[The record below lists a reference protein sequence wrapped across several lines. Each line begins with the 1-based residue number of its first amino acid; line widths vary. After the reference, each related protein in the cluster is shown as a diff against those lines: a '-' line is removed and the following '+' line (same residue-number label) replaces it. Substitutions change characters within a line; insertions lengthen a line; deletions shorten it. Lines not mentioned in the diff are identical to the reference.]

1 MDILDMDNLYDEFI
15 DAKDLIDK
23 QLVFQ
28 NKLVDSKG
36 VDIFADMETN
46 SYESKNLQLLVSKIL
61 SIPCSDT
68 FVEKIFSLMSSRCSD
83 TRNQCNMGLRRAEL
97 HVRVNFTFDCVQFYH
112 YIKEKKEVLKA
123 ASSSEKYY

>member
-1 MDILDMDNLYDEFI
+1 MLDMDSLYDEFI

-28 NKLVDSKG
+28 NKPVDSNR

-46 SYESKNLQLLVSKIL
+46 PYESKNLQLLVGKIL

-68 FVEKIFSLMSSRCSD
+68 FVEKLFSLMSSHCTD
-83 TRNQCNMGLRRAEL
+83 TRNQCHVGLTRAEL